1 MKTWPVIACSLL
13 LNVVLAAA
21 IVLSLRKTLPPPP
34 VAVAVAPAS
43 STISAL
49 PLAENSP
56 ATGLPFQW
64 SQVASP
70 DLKLYRDNL
79 RGIGCPELTVREII
93 RAVINEDFR
102 MRRRNILDAFQDHYW
117 GMVLRGELVKR
128 QLLPQTDWG
137 QALTSLAA
145 ERDQLISDVLGP
157 DALTTEAARQAQQAD
172 WEQKFAWLSPAKR
185 ARMIELQ
192 EQYQQQLADWAASL
206 GSRPDGAPT
215 PEDEAARQKLQ
226 QDFEAAEQQ
235 VLTPQE
241 QAELQ
246 LRESDVANW
255 AAGLPGFNPTEDEWR
270 SLTQLRSQFE
280 ASQSALADP
289 NLTDAQRAAQQS
301 DLQSNFLNSVQATLG
316 PDRFAQYQLANN
328 DQYQALH
335 NVTQRYGLP
344 DSVAAQGLNVQQTA
358 QAAADQ
364 VRANPSLSPQDQQAA
379 LNAIQSETE
388 KTLGQLLGTGVLST
402 YKEYGGDWVT
412 GLGQLNQP

>member
-1 MKTWPVIACSLL
+1 MKTWPVIACSFL
-13 LNVVLAAA
+13 LNAVLAAA
-21 IVLSLRKTLPPPP
+21 IVLSLRKTPLPASA
-34 VAVAVAPAS
+34 AVAAS
-43 STISAL
+43 PVSGTFTAL
-49 PLAENSP
+49 PLAESAPSP
-56 ATGLPFQW
+56 GLPFQW
-64 SQVASP
+64 SQIASQ
-70 DLKLYRDNL
+70 DLKIYRDNL

-102 MRRRNILDAFQDHYW
+102 SRRRMILDAFQDHYW
-117 GMVLRGELVKR
+117 GIVLRGELMKR

-145 ERDQLISDVLGP
+145 ERNQLISDVLGP

-172 WEQKFAWLSPAKR
+172 WEQKFAWLSPEKR

-192 EQYQQQLADWAASL
+192 QKYQQQLADWAVSL

-215 PEDEAARQKLQ
+215 AEDEAARQKLQ
-226 QDFEAAEQQ
+226 QDFEDSEQQ
-235 VLTPQE
+235 LLTPQE
-241 QAELQ
+241 QAELH

-255 AAGLPGFNPTEDEWR
+255 AASLPGFNPTEDEWR

-280 ASQSALADP
+280 ASQGALANPD
-289 NLTDAQRAAQQS
+289 LTDEQRAAQQS
-301 DLQSNFLNSVQATLG
+301 DLQSNFVNSVQATLG

-364 VRANPSLSPQDQQAA
+364 VRANSNLSPQDQQAA

-388 KTLGQLLGTGVLST
+388 KSLGQILGTGVLST
-402 YKEYGGDWVT
+402 YKEYGGDWIP

>member
-255 AAGLPGFNPTEDEWR
+255 AADLPGFNPTEDEWR

-388 KTLGQLLGTGVLST
+388 KTLGQILGTGVLST
-402 YKEYGGDWVT
+402 YKEYGGDWIT